1 MGNIISEDA
10 AKPVQAGVGA
20 ADKIR
25 KSARQL
31 AYDVRYKV
39 KQSMNKGGDTSDA
52 SMKRAYLQQLGSS
65 PAPGAG
71 DFPS

>member
-1 MGNIISEDA
+1 MWEQPRNIEKRKLTQKMGNIISEDA
-10 AKPVQAGVGA
+10 AKPVQAGAGA

-39 KQSMNKGGDTSDA
+39 KQG
-52 SMKRAYLQQLGSS
+52 
-65 PAPGAG
+65 
-71 DFPS
+71 F